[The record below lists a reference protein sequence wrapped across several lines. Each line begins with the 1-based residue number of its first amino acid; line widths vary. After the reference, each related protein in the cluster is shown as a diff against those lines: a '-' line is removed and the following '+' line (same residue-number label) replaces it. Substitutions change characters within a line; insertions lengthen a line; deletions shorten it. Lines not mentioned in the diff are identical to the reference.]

1 MDLTSDR
8 YVSITT
14 FRRSGEPVPVPVWIV
29 GLPDGRAGF
38 TTDGTS
44 GKVKRIRNRADVAL
58 RPCDLRGKV
67 SEGAPETVATAAVAH
82 PGTADFKAVIGT
94 ESSAPSTSVAEPGPA
109 DFEAVIGALRKKYG
123 VQYTAIDVGNWFKRR
138 IGRAPGTVAVVLTF
152 PS

>member
-1 MDLTSDR
+1 MVRAAQGRRWAPSRSLPCRYRAGMDLASR

-29 GLPDGRAGF
+29 ALPEGRAGF

-44 GKVKRIRNRADVAL
+44 GKVKRIRNRADVVL
-58 RPCDLRGKV
+58 RPCDVRGKV
-67 SEGAPETVATAAVAH
+67 ADGAPETAATA
-82 PGTADFKAVIGT
+82 
-94 ESSAPSTSVAEPGPA
+94 EVAEPGTA

-123 VQYTAIDVGNWFKRR
+123 IQYTAIDIGNWLKRR

-152 PS
+152 PG

>member
-14 FRRSGEPVPVPVWIV
+14 FRRSGEPVAVPVWIV

-44 GKVKRIRNRADVAL
+44 GKVKRITNRADVVL

-67 SEGAPETVATAAVAH
+67 ADDALETAATATVAQ
-82 PGTADFKAVIGT
+82 PGSADF
-94 ESSAPSTSVAEPGPA
+94 
-109 DFEAVIGALRKKYG
+109 DAVIGALRKKYG
-123 VQYTAIDVGNWFKRR
+123 IQYTAIDIGNWFKRR